1 MRTTIE
7 IDDQLMKDALRVT
20 GAKTKREAVEI
31 GLRTVL
37 RLRQQEELRRF
48 KGKLPWEDNLAAMQ
62 TAGPSPS
69 LKQLLLSETGPTEL
83 EVPTRR

>member
-37 RLRQQEELRRF
+37 RLHQQEELCRF
-48 KGKLPWEDNLAAMQ
+48 KGKLLWEGNLQAMR
-62 TAGPSPS
+62 TD
-69 LKQLLLSETGPTEL
+69 K
-83 EVPTRR
+83 

>member
-7 IDDQLMKDALRVT
+7 IDDQLMQDALRLT
-20 GAKTKREAVEI
+20 GAKTKREVVEM

-48 KGKLPWEDNLAAMQ
+48 KGKLPNDIDLEAMK
-62 TAGPSPS
+62 TDGPS
-69 LKQLLLSETGPTEL
+69 LKPLLLSDAGPTEL
-83 EVPTRR
+83 EIPARG